1 MVINIKILHVNN
13 LVKLT
18 AINIYKSGL
27 TLLDLR
33 QLDTLLYVKRYKDQR
48 TFVKSSVEI
57 KELK

>member
-18 AINIYKSGL
+18 AINVYKSGL